1 MFKSTVSQFYVSV
14 PNLQPL
20 PTSPAIHEQTRTMML
35 CFWLFVFGVHFAQTS
50 SRSTASHQSGFQSA
64 YQNAVYRSTAH
75 RNALRSDALNGV
87 DRSVRPESRWK
98 RRPDTPVSASSSGQS
113 DQLLAES
120 SEDDPAVEPTP
131 DSSDHAY
138 SAFSYHKKVRFSSAV
153 WSLESRIQSLD
164 TRSRI
169 LCPLCGGFDLK
180 FISSFIA
187 LRF

>member
-1 MFKSTVSQFYVSV
+1 MILKKKFLENQFEREGERAASDTAIGLCALDPVFRPCVLASVFKSPSSTFLY

-138 SAFSYHKKVRFSSAV
+138 SAFSYHKKVRF
-153 WSLESRIQSLD
+153 
-164 TRSRI
+164 
-169 LCPLCGGFDLK
+169 F
-180 FISSFIA
+180 
-187 LRF
+187 